1 MDIFQITKR
10 GACRAISVIGPSK
23 KDTQLQ
29 FLETRW
35 LEKKQQRGG
44 RWSLNFFCFFFRIFF
59 ALSLSLSLGHPSHTQ
74 IGYITTHTHTRSH
87 THTHTHTLTHSHTHS
102 LTHTHYVLTLQAQQ
116 PKKNNDV
123 VRLSV
128 RWRPRWAELI
138 TKLAAAP
145 IDVDDDDDDDDDD
158 DVKLPLRR
166 PARSTHS
173 LQVEVKTRDRSL
185 FLIAAAVFLSDTDSS
200 FSGFHL
206 KRIS

>member
-1 MDIFQITKR
+1 MDIFQIPKR

-59 ALSLSLSLGHPSHTQ
+59 ALSLSLAHPSHAQ
-74 IGYITTHTHTRSH
+74 IGYITTHTHSL
-87 THTHTHTLTHSHTHS
+87 THTRTCTHTHS
-102 LTHTHYVLTLQAQQ
+102 LAHTRTHTLCVNLASATT
-116 PKKNNDV
+116 KKNNDV

-128 RWRPRWAELI
+128 RWQPRWAELI

-145 IDVDDDDDDDDDD
+145 IDVDDDDDD

-185 FLIAAAVFLSDTDSS
+185 FLIVAAVFLSDTDSS